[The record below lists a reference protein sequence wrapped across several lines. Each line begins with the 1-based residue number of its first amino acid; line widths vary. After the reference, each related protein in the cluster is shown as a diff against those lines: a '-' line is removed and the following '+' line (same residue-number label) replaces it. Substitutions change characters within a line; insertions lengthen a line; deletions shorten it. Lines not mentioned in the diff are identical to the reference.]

1 MKVNFGLF
9 QSFLLHFST
18 LVGFIW
24 ILGFFEAQEVICA
37 QGRGAST
44 LGQKVW
50 GKESKSV
57 RLCQCQVAP
66 GAGASHCICQ
76 VEEEERR
83 KFGHCLLTR
92 VRRIMLEG
100 WVSRSL
106 EN

>member
-1 MKVNFGLF
+1 MLKEGETQL
-9 QSFLLHFST
+9 
-18 LVGFIW
+18 
-24 ILGFFEAQEVICA
+24 
-37 QGRGAST
+37 
-44 LGQKVW
+44 W
-50 GKESKSV
+50 GKKCGV
-57 RLCQCQVAP
+57 RSRRVSGTVAP
-66 GAGASHCICQ
+66 GAGTSHCVCQ